1 MAAPVQGD
9 SKSSSIKTVLMIVV
23 PLISGGGM
31 GAFIN
36 HYYSN
41 VQTIVTYSVIT
52 TSLGAGQTTKS
63 VLPDLKLLMG
73 NVELPAV
80 YTHTIE
86 FKHNGGPE
94 LDRATVGIS
103 IAGTRQ
109 PKLLGNVLPS
119 SPDPVHR
126 ISCQGFDQSTQS
138 VTCTVG
144 QISQNIN
151 PYRIVVATDQPSD
164 ITLAI
169 EAKNTKIQRAEGPSQ
184 EKRALPFTNDVFLLT
199 VLITAMVMMTL
210 GLLVFYRDVARR
222 SR

>member
-1 MAAPVQGD
+1 MTAPVQND
-9 SKSSSIKTVLMIVV
+9 SRSSLIKTVLMIVV
-23 PLISGGGM
+23 PLISGGAM

-86 FKHNGGPE
+86 FKHSGGPE
-94 LDRATVGIS
+94 LDRATVGVS
-103 IAGTRQ
+103 VAGAHQ

-138 VTCTVG
+138 VTCTSG
-144 QISQNIN
+144 RSA
-151 PYRIVVATDQPSD
+151 R
-164 ITLAI
+164 TLILI
-169 EAKNTKIQRAEGPSQ
+169 ELSSRRTNLPTFLWLLKQRTHESSGRRDPHKRKAA
-184 EKRALPFTNDVFLLT
+184 RALRRY
-199 VLITAMVMMTL
+199 L
-210 GLLVFYRDVARR
+210 GF
-222 SR
+222 